1 MQTRKSKADPGEF
14 RQQCIKCFRTPELC
28 YCEAVGWIENQTE
41 ILILQHRRERMH
53 PFNTARIVDRT
64 LKKSRLICE
73 RNEDLATMKLP
84 ISANAGL
91 LYPSKDAELLTEI
104 RPSDRPDQLI
114 ILDGTWHHAKTLY
127 RDVAGLRTLPK
138 YRLAP
143 TKPGNYRIRMEP
155 NETSLS
161 TLEAVTAALYQL
173 EPETQNIDAL
183 TSAFDCMIEKQLE
196 HPKSVYS
203 GLAVKPKKPPNPN
216 VPKSIS
222 NPVGNLVLAYGE
234 ATPIDYAE
242 VDGWGELNRK
252 RASST
257 LPPVYWCAHRL
268 GQQGPE
274 SQFTSFLDG
283 GRNLAAKFYDFMDL
297 PKNLFEREE
306 SADSAESFAMKWRD
320 FIRDDD
326 LLLVYNQ
333 NALKLLN
340 NCGIETNNFLTV
352 NSVNFDPLKQ
362 YPNIESFIKAAE
374 GKLYPPMFQGRAG
387 RRLATMTSL
396 INVLTEAK
404 KI

>member
-1 MQTRKSKADPGEF
+1 MQTRKSKAAPGEF
-14 RQQCIKCFRTPELC
+14 RQQCIKCFRTPDLC
-28 YCEAVGWIENQTE
+28 YCEAVGSIENKTE

-64 LKKSRLICE
+64 LNRSRVICE
-73 RNEDLATMKLP
+73 RNEDMARMELP

-104 RPSDRPDQLI
+104 NPSDRPDQLV

-127 RDVAGLRTLPK
+127 RDVAHLQTLPK

-161 TLEAVTAALYQL
+161 TLEAVTAALHQL
-173 EPETQNIDAL
+173 EPETKNIDAL
-183 TSAFDCMIEKQLE
+183 TAAFDCMIEKQLD

-203 GLAVKPKKPPNPN
+203 GLAVKPKKDPNPN

-252 RASST
+252 RSSST
-257 LPPVYWCAHRL
+257 LPPVYWCAHRFDFSSDRRS
-268 GQQGPE
+268 E
-274 SQFTSFLDG
+274 EDRFASFLDG
-283 GRNLAAKFYDFMDL
+283 GRNLASKFYDFMDL
-297 PKNLFEREE
+297 PKKQFDKT
-306 SADSAESFAMKWRD
+306 DSAKLFASKWRD
-320 FIRDDD
+320 FIRPDDT
-326 LLLVYNQ
+326 LLIYNQ
-333 NALKLLN
+333 NAMKLLH
-340 NCGIETNNFLTV
+340 NCGISPEKYLTV
-352 NSVNFDPLKQ
+352 NSVNFDPLKSH
-362 YPNIESFIKAAE
+362 PTIESFVSASGGRIHR
-374 GKLYPPMFQGRAG
+374 PMFPGRAG

-396 INVLTEAK
+396 IEVLMET